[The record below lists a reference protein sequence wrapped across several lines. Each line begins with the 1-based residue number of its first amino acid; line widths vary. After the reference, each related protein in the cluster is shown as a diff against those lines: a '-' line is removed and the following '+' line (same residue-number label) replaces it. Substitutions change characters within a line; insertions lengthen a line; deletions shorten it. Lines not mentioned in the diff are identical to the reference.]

1 VIARRSWRGTIIT
14 LVARRPPVLMYH
26 GVECVSDDSLGLFLT
41 PDRFAGQMQTLRRL
55 GLKGVSL
62 SQLEDRVKCRQ
73 AGALVGLTFDDAYR
87 GVFRF
92 AVPILEQHKFTAT
105 IFAVTGL
112 IGRDNLWDP
121 PPRRALMTE
130 AELRSI
136 AERGFDVGSHGVS
149 HIGLAGLD
157 ADILRREV
165 EDSRTVLTSL
175 TGKQTRSFCYPY
187 GSVDAPAVSAV
198 AAAGYSHACAVWRVR
213 DVPMHLARPRVGV
226 VERDAGLR
234 FVAKLFLR
242 GR

>member
-1 VIARRSWRGTIIT
+1 
-14 LVARRPPVLMYH
+14 MYH

-136 AERGFDVGSHGVS
+136 CLLYTSPSPRD
-149 HIGLAGLD
+149 
-157 ADILRREV
+157 
-165 EDSRTVLTSL
+165 RT
-175 TGKQTRSFCYPY
+175 
-187 GSVDAPAVSAV
+187 
-198 AAAGYSHACAVWRVR
+198 
-213 DVPMHLARPRVGV
+213 
-226 VERDAGLR
+226 
-234 FVAKLFLR
+234 
-242 GR
+242 